1 MDLFNLIQSHW
12 LSILFVAIM
21 LLTIVLSIL
30 NSITKMSSMKDKE
43 NKK

>member
-1 MDLFNLIQSHW
+1 MDLFSFIQSHW
-12 LSILFVAIM
+12 LSVLFVAIM